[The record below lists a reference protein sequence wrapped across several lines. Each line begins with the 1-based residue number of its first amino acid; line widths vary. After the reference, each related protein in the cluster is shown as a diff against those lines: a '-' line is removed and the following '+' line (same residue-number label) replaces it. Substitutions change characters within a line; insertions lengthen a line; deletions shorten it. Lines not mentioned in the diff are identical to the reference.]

1 MTLTMSFIRKIP
13 KSCIDFTKLPFIK
26 KLTYDKMTDSY
37 GCHMSTIGHAKNKKE
52 FDLCELRI
60 YNKPTLID
68 GPFKVHFFRKTTNK
82 LNPYVFENF
91 LDGAEIKS
99 KHDLLIQKYF
109 LELFET
115 LVKKGAIKLEIPEK
129 N

>member
-1 MTLTMSFIRKIP
+1 
-13 KSCIDFTKLPFIK
+13 
-26 KLTYDKMTDSY
+26 
-37 GCHMSTIGHAKNKKE
+37 MSTIGHAKNKKE

-82 LNPYVFENF
+82 LSPYVFENF